1 MIFTWFHIGGLRCT
15 FMQVRLTYMTGTGDL
30 IRAARERA
38 GYTQAELADA
48 LGVSRNT
55 ILNWEKHDLPPR
67 NKLGKLQDVLKLDDR
82 LHPRGAPDTQDPRRM
97 SNSELIARLNSLVS
111 QLNALTVEV
120 TQRLSP
126 EDTGPSQRRAPLHAD
141 ESPGA
146 VFFNPGDATDEPDS
160 TDADN
165 PHPSR
170 RSH

>member
-1 MIFTWFHIGGLRCT
+1 
-15 FMQVRLTYMTGTGDL
+15 MQVRLTYMTGTGDL

-38 GYTQAELADA
+38 GLTQAELADQ

-67 NKLGKLQDVLKLDDR
+67 NKLGKLQEVLKLDDR
-82 LHPRGAPDTQDPRRM
+82 LHPRSSPDTQDPHRM
-97 SNSELIARLNSLVS
+97 SNHELIARLNALVS
-111 QLNALTVEV
+111 HLNALTVEV
-120 TQRLSP
+120 TRRLGEP
-126 EDTGPSQRRAPLHAD
+126 EDTGPNRRRAPLHAD

-170 RSH
+170 RSR